1 MNVHIALALARIDRL
16 NWQMDMERVRYLL
29 AVQEQQNNRRAAR
42 RRKWW
47 MKPWLRRRTF
57 LGQYT
62 RLMEEMRRED
72 IPSYT
77 NYMRMPPE
85 LVDEVL
91 QRIGH
96 RIEKQTTF
104 WRKPLSPGLR
114 FAITMRY
121 LASGDSY
128 KSLQYDSELQTIP

>member
-1 MNVHIALALARIDRL
+1 MNVHLALALARMDRL
-16 NWQMDMERVRYLL
+16 NWQFELERVRYVL

-47 MKPWLRRRTF
+47 VKPWLRRRTF

-62 RLMEEMRRED
+62 RLMELRRED
-72 IPSYT
+72 LPSYT

-91 QRIGH
+91 QRI
-96 RIEKQTTF
+96 
-104 WRKPLSPGLR
+104 
-114 FAITMRY
+114 
-121 LASGDSY
+121 
-128 KSLQYDSELQTIP
+128 

>member
-1 MNVHIALALARIDRL
+1 M
-16 NWQMDMERVRYLL
+16 
-29 AVQEQQNNRRAAR
+29 
-42 RRKWW
+42 
-47 MKPWLRRRTF
+47 
-57 LGQYT
+57 GQYT

-72 IPSYT
+72 IPCYT

-128 KSLQYDSELQTIP
+128 KSLQNDFRVANNTIAGIIPEVCEAIISEFMDECIDEWMNA